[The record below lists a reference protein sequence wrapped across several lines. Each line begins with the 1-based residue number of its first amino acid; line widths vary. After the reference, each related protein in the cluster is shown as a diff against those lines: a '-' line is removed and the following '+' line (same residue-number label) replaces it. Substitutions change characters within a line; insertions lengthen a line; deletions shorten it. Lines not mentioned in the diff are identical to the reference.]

1 MEHHT
6 YFSNQEWAE
15 SDPVT
20 LITKLHQLTDEY
32 VVEISDT
39 LHEAHGVIV
48 SYKVLTSS

>member
-6 YFSNQEWAE
+6 YFSNQEWTE

-20 LITKLHQLTDEY
+20 LITKLHELTDEY
-32 VVEISDT
+32 VVEISHT